1 MQGEEA
7 SKVMATRKKSSRQAR
22 TKKEY
27 RSLYAKAKKAGLVK
41 DKGKAGSYNP
51 TEYSKRRL
59 RELEPF
65 LTEEF
70 GVVKTSP
77 RIARQYKE
85 LFDEQASRIKVINGR
100 VIVPKTSNQYAALRK
115 GLPVIVTP
123 LRNGTYEE
131 IILPV
136 RWRTINE
143 LYAAL
148 KDHPEWS
155 AMYRAG
161 DEESYR
167 FALGE
172 GEPGNMASPSH
183 VAYEDLQE
191 MIDDLMLYDSFEGD
205 GANEDVSGWVKLYR
219 EKADWKFP
227 AYEKEMAKRAAQ
239 RGRDYNRRKKER
251 RAERIARLPEAQQE
265 QIRQRERDR
274 QARRYAKFGER
285 QNAADRIKRATNS
298 GNIEEIR
305 ARDRARKKQQ
315 RAERK
320 AKGLPREPR

>member
-1 MQGEEA
+1 
-7 SKVMATRKKSSRQAR
+7 MATRKTKSRQL
-22 TKKEY
+22 KSLKEY
-27 RSLYAKAKKAGLVK
+27 RSLYARAKKAGLVT
-41 DKGKAGSYNP
+41 DKGDARSYKP

-65 LTEEF
+65 LSEEF
-70 GVVKTSP
+70 GSVRVTP

-85 LFDEQASRIKVINGR
+85 LFDERASRIKVIRNR
-100 VIVPKTSNQYAALRK
+100 VVLPKTSNQYVALRK

-131 IILPV
+131 IILPM
-136 RWRTINE
+136 RWKTINE
-143 LYAAL
+143 LHAIL

-155 AMYRAG
+155 ALYRAG

-172 GEPGNMASPSH
+172 GEPGNVAAPSH
-183 VAYEDLQE
+183 VAYESLQD
-191 MIDDLMLYDSFEGD
+191 MIDDLMLYDSFEGE

-219 EKADWKFP
+219 ERADWKFP
-227 AYEKEMAKRAAQ
+227 EYEKAQAKKAKQ
-239 RGRDYNRRKKER
+239 RMKDYNAEKKRR
-251 RAERIARLPEAQQE
+251 RAERISKLPASEQAR
-265 QIRQRERDR
+265 IREREALR
-274 QARRYAKFGER
+274 QQRRRDVYGER
-285 QNAADRIKRATNS
+285 ENAKRRIQRAENT

-305 ARDRARKKQQ
+305 AKDRARKKKQ

>member
-1 MQGEEA
+1 M
-7 SKVMATRKKSSRQAR
+7 STRKRKSRQLKS
-22 TKKEY
+22 TKEY
-27 RSLYAKAKKAGLVK
+27 RSLYAKAKKAGLVT
-41 DKGKAGSYNP
+41 DKGDARSYNP

-70 GVVKTSP
+70 GVVKTTP

-85 LFDEQASRIKVINGR
+85 LFDERASRIKVINGR
-100 VIVPKTSNQYAALRK
+100 VVLPKTSNQYVALRK

-123 LRNGTYEE
+123 LRNGAYEE
-131 IILPV
+131 IILPI

-143 LYAAL
+143 LHAAL

-161 DEESYR
+161 DEESFR

-172 GEPGNMASPSH
+172 GEPGNMAAPSH
-183 VAYEDLQE
+183 VAYETLQD
-191 MIDDLMLYDSFEGD
+191 MIDDLMLYESFEGD
-205 GANEDVSGWVKLYR
+205 KADEDVSGWVKIYR

-227 AYEKEMAKRAAQ
+227 EYERAMAKRAAQ
-239 RGRDYNRRKKER
+239 RGREYNAEKKRR
-251 RAERIARLPEAQQE
+251 RAERISKLPQAEQE
-265 QIRQRERDR
+265 KIRQRERDR
-274 QARRYAKFGER
+274 QARRYAKFGEK
-285 QNAADRIKRATNS
+285 QNAADRIKRRDNT

-305 ARDRARKKQQ
+305 ARDRARKKKQ